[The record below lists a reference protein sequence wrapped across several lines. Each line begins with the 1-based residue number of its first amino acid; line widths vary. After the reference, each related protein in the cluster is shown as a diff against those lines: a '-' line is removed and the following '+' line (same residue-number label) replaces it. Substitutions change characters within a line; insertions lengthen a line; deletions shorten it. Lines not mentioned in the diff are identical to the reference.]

1 MWNLT
6 GVAQQVKLSALY
18 TGEAPVLGSGRGSR
32 IKSDCYPRFL
42 WGSSFEGF
50 SEPLHNLVSNL
61 PGKQV
66 SYGSELLEAMVRSRK
81 PPDQM
86 RSFGVQKLTGK
97 RGLLCNN

>member
-1 MWNLT
+1 MNSALGGLTWNQLLGPVPIKLHCLGATQPQAGKVWNLT

-61 PGKQV
+61 PGKPV
-66 SYGSELLEAMVRSRK
+66 SYG
-81 PPDQM
+81 
-86 RSFGVQKLTGK
+86 
-97 RGLLCNN
+97 